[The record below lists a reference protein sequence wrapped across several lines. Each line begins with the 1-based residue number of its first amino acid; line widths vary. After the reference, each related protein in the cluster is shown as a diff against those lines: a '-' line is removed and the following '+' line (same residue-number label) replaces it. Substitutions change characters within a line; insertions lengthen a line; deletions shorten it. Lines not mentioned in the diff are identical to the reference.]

1 MEDDQAVSCLLC
13 LQADEYGSMLKVQV
27 GFPGVRPY
35 GPIVICLDCGAKIGD
50 AWRKFYGEEDERVS
64 SGQSDNERA
73 GGDLASTGVPDDRPV
88 FSDLPERIA
97 DLATEVSR
105 RIAEDVTGSA
115 TEPSKSGLKDD

>member
-50 AWRKFYGEEDERVS
+50 AWKAFYEGDNARVPDQQS
-64 SGQSDNERA
+64 DSGQRPGDFDSL
-73 GGDLASTGVPDDRPV
+73 GGGSADVGL
-88 FSDLPERIA
+88 SDLPERIA

-115 TEPSKSGLKDD
+115 TEPSKSVLKDD